1 MVDPADGT
9 QHLPADV
16 AARMRAAED
25 RLYPL
30 AMVDV
35 GLYQRGT
42 TLCGLLLED
51 LRGHSP
57 DLVAL
62 LGRRAPLLDR
72 LPGLADEAGLSLLGL
87 EPETLVTR
95 PWRCAAA
102 SSSWSGPRTAAAAP
116 RERPGQRPGVAGGR
130 TEPRRGDGR
139 LLPTRGAARADRR
152 AAGELGGSRCHGSA
166 DGLRPRGDPAGRR
179 PGPRRSV
186 TFDDEDALRAA
197 RSTAPR
203 SPAALDTPW
212 AGRSL

>member
-57 DLVAL
+57 DLIAL

-87 EPETLVTR
+87 EPETLVDAAMALRCRELELERAPAQQQQRLASARDNGQEWLVAEPSPAAVMAGFYRREELHVPTGVRLVSSVEAGATGR
-95 PWRCAAA
+95 PTAFVLEVIPPDVDQ
-102 SSSWSGPRTAAAAP
+102 GPA
-116 RERPGQRPGVAGGR
+116 
-130 TEPRRGDGR
+130 
-139 LLPTRGAARADRR
+139 
-152 AAGELGGSRCHGSA
+152 
-166 DGLRPRGDPAGRR
+166 
-179 PGPRRSV
+179 RSV
-186 TFDDEDALRAA
+186 TFDDEDAWLRAA
-197 RSTAPR
+197 AEYRSEI
-203 SPAALDTPW
+203 
-212 AGRSL
+212 AGRP

>member
-57 DLVAL
+57 DLIAL

-87 EPETLVTR
+87 EPETLVDAAMALRCRELELERAPAQQQQRLASARDNGQEWLVAEPSPAAVMAGFYRREELHVPTGVRLVSSVEAGATGR
-95 PWRCAAA
+95 PTAFVLEVIPPDVDQ
-102 SSSWSGPRTAAAAP
+102 GPA
-116 RERPGQRPGVAGGR
+116 
-130 TEPRRGDGR
+130 
-139 LLPTRGAARADRR
+139 
-152 AAGELGGSRCHGSA
+152 
-166 DGLRPRGDPAGRR
+166 
-179 PGPRRSV
+179 RSV
-186 TFDDEDALRAA
+186 TFDDEDAWLRAA
-197 RSTAPR
+197 AEYRSEI
-203 SPAALDTPW
+203 S
-212 AGRSL
+212 GRP